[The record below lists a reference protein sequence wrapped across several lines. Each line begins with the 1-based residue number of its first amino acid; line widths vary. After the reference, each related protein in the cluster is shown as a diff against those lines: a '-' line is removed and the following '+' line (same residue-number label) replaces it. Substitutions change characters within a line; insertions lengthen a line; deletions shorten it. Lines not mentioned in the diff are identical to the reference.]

1 MRGTKQLVASVILKE
16 GMRFVER
23 NPVQN
28 VSKLLDWGEKL
39 VKKEQHQDILNS
51 VRKAWEEEGNWHELT
66 KIVLSE
72 LHPKV
77 RNKLL
82 INFFVNSCLA
92 GIPIRDKLA
101 EELGFKLPWTIL
113 IDPTAGCNIKCKG
126 CWASEYSK
134 ASSLD
139 YNTLDRIIQEGK
151 KIGIYFYLYSGGE
164 PLLRK
169 KDLIGLAKKHDDCAF
184 LAFTNGTLVDE
195 GLAQDIVEAGNLI
208 LAFSI
213 EGTEEET
220 DARRGQ
226 GTYQK
231 VIKSMDILKS
241 HGAAFGF
248 SACYHSQN
256 FDGVSS
262 DDFVDLMVEKGCLFG
277 WYFTYMPLGKNAD
290 LSLLASPEQ
299 REHVYRR
306 VRELRKHKPVF
317 LMDFWNDGEY
327 TQGCIA
333 GGRCYLH
340 INANGDVEP
349 CAFIHYSNVNIKD
362 VSLLEALDNPLFIE
376 YQSNQPFNNNH
387 LRPCPLLDNPEM
399 LKKMVNN
406 TCAQSTQLLDHE
418 SVEDLTDKCMNVS
431 KRWEKTA
438 SRLWQEKEHGADMPP
453 PLK

>member
-1 MRGTKQLVASVILKE
+1 M
-16 GMRFVER
+16 
-23 NPVQN
+23 
-28 VSKLLDWGEKL
+28 
-39 VKKEQHQDILNS
+39 
-51 VRKAWEEEGNWHELT
+51 
-66 KIVLSE
+66 
-72 LHPKV
+72 
-77 RNKLL
+77 
-82 INFFVNSCLA
+82 
-92 GIPIRDKLA
+92 
-101 EELGFKLPWTIL
+101 
-113 IDPTAGCNIKCKG
+113 
-126 CWASEYSK
+126 
-134 ASSLD
+134 
-139 YNTLDRIIQEGK
+139 
-151 KIGIYFYLYSGGE
+151 
-164 PLLRK
+164 
-169 KDLIGLAKKHDDCAF
+169 
-184 LAFTNGTLVDE
+184 
-195 GLAQDIVEAGNLI
+195 
-208 LAFSI
+208 AFSI

-340 INANGDVEP
+340 INANDVEP

-362 VSLLEALDNPLFIE
+362 VSLLEALDNLIHRVSIKPA
-376 YQSNQPFNNNH
+376 FNNNH
-387 LRPCPLLDNPEM
+387 LRPCPLLDNPR
-399 LKKMVNN
+399 
-406 TCAQSTQLLDHE
+406 C
-418 SVEDLTDKCMNVS
+418 S
-431 KRWEKTA
+431 KD
-438 SRLWQEKEHGADMPP
+438 G
-453 PLK
+453 